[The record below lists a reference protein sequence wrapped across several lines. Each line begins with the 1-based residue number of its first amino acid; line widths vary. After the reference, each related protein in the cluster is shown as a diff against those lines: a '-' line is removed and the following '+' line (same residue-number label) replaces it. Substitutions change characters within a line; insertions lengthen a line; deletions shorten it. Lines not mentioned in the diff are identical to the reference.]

1 MPKNQ
6 AQQGEE
12 LESQWSFEL
21 EPLCWLPGILF
32 RFLRAQ
38 GSKLTAALLL
48 QNRIQFAILSF
59 NLSLK
64 HM

>member
-1 MPKNQ
+1 MPEIQ

-12 LESQWSFEL
+12 LQKPEASSYRTIVLSSWY
-21 EPLCWLPGILF
+21 LF
-32 RFLRAQ
+32 PFSE
-38 GSKLTAALLL
+38 GSGHELTAALLL
-48 QNRIQFAILSF
+48 QNRIQFAILSL